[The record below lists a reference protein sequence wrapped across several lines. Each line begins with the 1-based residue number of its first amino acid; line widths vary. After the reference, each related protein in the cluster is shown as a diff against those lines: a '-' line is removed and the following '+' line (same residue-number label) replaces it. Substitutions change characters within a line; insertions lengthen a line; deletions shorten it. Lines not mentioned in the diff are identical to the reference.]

1 MPPSESSSLRSYNA
15 NSTQYKGADERSDAG
30 LLVAARLGD
39 PAAFGELCNR
49 HSGSIMRLA
58 RRIVRNAEDAEDTL
72 QEAALSAYVHLH
84 QFDGR
89 SSFSTWLTRIAINAS
104 LMRLRKNRRRATVSL
119 DACREGR
126 TDSVPLEIA
135 DSAPTP
141 DAIFATHERMA
152 FLERGI
158 SEIQPHLRTAIEF
171 RILEDLSAKETAAA
185 LGISVSAA
193 KTRLFRARNEL
204 REQLKRGAPLAL
216 RHSKR
221 KI

>member
-1 MPPSESSSLRSYNA
+1 
-15 NSTQYKGADERSDAG
+15 
-30 LLVAARLGD
+30 
-39 PAAFGELCNR
+39 
-49 HSGSIMRLA
+49 
-58 RRIVRNAEDAEDTL
+58 
-72 QEAALSAYVHLH
+72 
-84 QFDGR
+84 
-89 SSFSTWLTRIAINAS
+89 
-104 LMRLRKNRRRATVSL
+104 
-119 DACREGR
+119 
-126 TDSVPLEIA
+126 
-135 DSAPTP
+135 
-141 DAIFATHERMA
+141 MA